1 MSGSS
6 VLNLASILFN
16 SVLEYSHEP
25 ALLSDGESVSYGQL
39 ESRCRRFA
47 TLLRTT
53 GIGVGDRVAIMAPN
67 IPQFTVAYFGILSVG
82 GIVVPLNVLLTGEE
96 VASILTG
103 SGSTGLVLWEGV
115 VEAGLEG
122 FARAEP
128 CRRLFTIGSSRFRAI
143 DGSLDFDASIETS
156 AESLDVEDTKPNDT
170 AVIFYTSGTTG
181 RPKGAEITHFN
192 LYSNARWVSEE
203 TIQSSGVKEFWGPG
217 HVVLAALPF
226 SHSFGQTCLQNASLF
241 HGAAISLLPRFSA
254 ELAVRKIQED
264 RITLAAAVPS
274 MIVSLLDYARSHK
287 EVTSMLRYCLVGGAP
302 ISEGSVEAFEKE
314 FDVKILV
321 GYGLSETSP
330 VIASCTVGSPGK
342 PGSVGKPISGV
353 KVRIIDDHEM
363 ELPRGTPGEI
373 VVLGDPVM
381 KGYFRDPETTSA
393 VIRAGWFHTGDIG
406 YLDAEDHLFI
416 IDRKKDTILRNG
428 YSVYPREVED
438 VLITHPAV
446 KESAVI
452 GILDAAC
459 GEEVVAVVVM
469 SPETMATAEELIAH
483 CKNRLA
489 AYKFPRKIAFQETLP
504 KGTKGQVL
512 KRVLRESLPLNLN

>member
-1 MSGSS
+1 
-6 VLNLASILFN
+6 
-16 SVLEYSHEP
+16 
-25 ALLSDGESVSYGQL
+25 

-203 TIQSSGVKEFWGPG
+203 TIQSSGVKEFWSPG
-217 HVVLAALPF
+217 HV
-226 SHSFGQTCLQNASLF
+226 
-241 HGAAISLLPRFSA
+241 
-254 ELAVRKIQED
+254 
-264 RITLAAAVPS
+264 
-274 MIVSLLDYARSHK
+274 
-287 EVTSMLRYCLVGGAP
+287 
-302 ISEGSVEAFEKE
+302 
-314 FDVKILV
+314 
-321 GYGLSETSP
+321 
-330 VIASCTVGSPGK
+330 
-342 PGSVGKPISGV
+342 
-353 KVRIIDDHEM
+353 
-363 ELPRGTPGEI
+363 
-373 VVLGDPVM
+373 
-381 KGYFRDPETTSA
+381 
-393 VIRAGWFHTGDIG
+393 
-406 YLDAEDHLFI
+406 
-416 IDRKKDTILRNG
+416 
-428 YSVYPREVED
+428 
-438 VLITHPAV
+438 
-446 KESAVI
+446 
-452 GILDAAC
+452 
-459 GEEVVAVVVM
+459 
-469 SPETMATAEELIAH
+469 
-483 CKNRLA
+483 
-489 AYKFPRKIAFQETLP
+489 
-504 KGTKGQVL
+504 
-512 KRVLRESLPLNLN
+512 